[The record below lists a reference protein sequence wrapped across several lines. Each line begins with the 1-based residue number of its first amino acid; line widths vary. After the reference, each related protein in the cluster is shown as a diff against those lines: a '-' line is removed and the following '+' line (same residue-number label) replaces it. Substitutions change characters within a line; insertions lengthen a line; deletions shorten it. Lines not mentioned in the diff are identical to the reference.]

1 MPSKTRQ
8 AATDAEATPI
18 TAVDAGPVDRFLDR
32 EALARDLSALA
43 GGAQGG
49 GGTPEVR
56 AGVQKLLRERIVA
69 ARKAA
74 EAMLFSDG
82 GGLACAARLSIIQ
95 DELIRAI
102 FDFAQAHVFDTVNL
116 SAAERMAVV
125 AVGGYGRGTLAPGSD
140 IDLLFL
146 LPYKQT
152 AFGEQIVEYLL
163 YMLWDLGFK
172 VGHATRSVE
181 ECIRL
186 SKSDMTIRTSI
197 LERRLVTG
205 EAMLFEELSQRFMK
219 EVQEGTAR
227 EFIAAKLAE
236 RDVRHTKIGDS
247 RYLVEP
253 NVKEGKGGLR
263 DLNTLFWIAKDF
275 YRVDSEEEL
284 VSRGVFSRQEAQLF
298 HKAAD
303 FLWAVR
309 CHMHFLTAKAEERL
323 SFDIQPEIAGRLVYN
338 AHPGLREV
346 ERFMKHYF
354 LIAKDVG
361 DLTGIF
367 CAALEEEHA
376 KEAPGLRGFVRSFRS
391 RSRKIPGT
399 LDFRVDNGRITV
411 SDRDVFQRDPV
422 NILRVFAL
430 AASHSLEY
438 HPDALKLIRRSLR
451 LIDRDLRENRQ
462 ANQLFL
468 DVLSDRT
475 DPELHLRR
483 MSEAGVLGR
492 FIPDFGRI
500 VSMMQFN
507 MYHHYTVDEHLLR
520 SIGILA
526 RIERGELKDELPV
539 STEVVGHIRDRVPL
553 YVALL
558 LHDIAKGRPQDHS
571 VEGARIAREL
581 CPRFGLDENETELVS
596 WLVEDHLTM
605 SMTAQQRDLG
615 DRKTILDFAEKV
627 RSLER
632 LKLLTV
638 LTVCDIRAVGPG
650 VWNGWKGQLLRTLYY
665 ETEPVLTGGFS
676 QTPRAKRLEAA
687 RIALAERLADWPEAE
702 RAAYID
708 LHYQNYFLTVSI
720 EDQVR
725 HAQFVRRAT
734 RSGDPIAT
742 ETRTDAFAAVTEITV
757 LCPDHPR
764 LLSTLTGGCAA
775 AGANIADA
783 QIFTLADGRALDV
796 INVNRA
802 FAEDADEMRRAGRID
817 ANIRALLDGRAV
829 VPALMAQRRPARGPQ
844 AFTVP
849 PLVAIDNALSNKFT
863 VVEVEGLDR
872 PGLLSDLTGALA
884 DLNLDIRSAHI
895 STFGEKVVD
904 VFYVTDLTSMKI
916 VSPARMERIE
926 HRLTRVFE
934 EPEGEATSPS
944 QMDSAKAF
952 GIPAAR

>member
-1 MPSKTRQ
+1 MPLQTKK
-8 AATDAEATPI
+8 AFADADVPTIA
-18 TAVDAGPVDRFLDR
+18 AVDAGPVARVLDVA
-32 EALARDLSALA
+32 ALARDLGALV
-43 GGAQGG
+43 GGERGG
-49 GGTPEVR
+49 GGSPEVR
-56 AGVQKLLRERIVA
+56 AAVRLLLKERIAA
-69 ARKAA
+69 ARQVV
-74 EAMLFSDG
+74 ETMLFADG
-82 GGLACAARLSIIQ
+82 SGLACAARLSMVQ
-95 DELIRAI
+95 DEIIRAI
-102 FDFAQAHVFDTVNL
+102 VDFAQTHVFDTANL
-116 SAAERMAVV
+116 SAAERMAVI

-152 AFGEQIVEYLL
+152 ALGEQLVEYLL

-205 EAMLFEELSQRFMK
+205 EVMLFEELSARFQK
-219 EVQEGTAR
+219 EVVEGTGK

-236 RDVRHTKIGDS
+236 RDARHTKSGDS

-263 DLNTLFWIAKDF
+263 DLHTLFWISKYF
-275 YRVDSEEEL
+275 YRVDTEDEL
-284 VSRGVFSRQEAQLF
+284 VALGVFSRQEAQLF
-298 HKAAD
+298 RKAAD

-309 CHMHFLTAKAEERL
+309 CHMHFLTGKAEERL
-323 SFDIQPEIAGRLVYN
+323 SFDIQPEIAGRLGYN
-338 AHPGLREV
+338 THPGLREV

-367 CAALEEEHA
+367 CAALEDEQA
-376 KEAPGLRGFVRSFRS
+376 KEAPGFRTFVRSFRT
-391 RSRKIPGT
+391 RARKIPGT
-399 LDFRVDNGRITV
+399 LDFRIDHNRITV
-411 SDRDVFQRDPV
+411 ADREVFARDPV
-422 NILRVFAL
+422 NMIRIFAL
-430 AASHSLEY
+430 AASQGLEY

-451 LIDRDLRENRQ
+451 LIDKALRENPE
-462 ANQLFL
+462 ANKLFL
-468 DVLSDRT
+468 DVLTDRA

-520 SIGILA
+520 SIGILS
-526 RIERGELKDELPV
+526 RIERGEFREELPV
-539 STEVVGHIRDRVPL
+539 ASEVVGHVRERVPL
-553 YVALL
+553 YMALL

-571 VEGARIAREL
+571 IAGARIAREL
-581 CPRFGLDENETELVS
+581 CPRFGFDEHETDLVA
-596 WLVEDHLTM
+596 WLVEAHLTM

-627 RSLER
+627 RTLER

-676 QTPRAKRLEAA
+676 QTPRAKRLEHA
-687 RIALAERLADWPEAE
+687 RAALAERLSAWPAE
-702 RAAYID
+702 ERDAYID
-708 LHYQNYFLTVSI
+708 LHYQNYFLTVPLD
-720 EDQVR
+720 EQVR
-725 HAQFVRRAT
+725 HAEFVRRASAGT
-734 RSGDPIAT
+734 DPVAT
-742 ETRTDAFAAVTEITV
+742 LARTDAFAAITEIIV

-764 LLSTLTGGCAA
+764 LLSNLTGGCAA
-775 AGANIADA
+775 TGANIADA
-783 QIFTLADGRALDV
+783 QIFTLADGRALDI

-802 FAEDADEMRRAGRID
+802 FADDADELRRAARID
-817 ANIRALLDGRAV
+817 ANIRSLLNGQAV
-829 VPALMAQRRPARGPQ
+829 IPGLLAQRRPSRGPR
-844 AFTVP
+844 AFKVS
-849 PLVAIDNALSNKFT
+849 PLVTIDNALSNMFT

-904 VFYVTDLTSMKI
+904 VFYVTDLTGMKI
-916 VSPARMERIE
+916 TSASRMERIQR
-926 HRLTRVFE
+926 RLTAVFE
-934 EPEGEATSPS
+934 EPDGEATSPAS
-944 QMDSAKAF
+944 MASARAF
-952 GIPAAR
+952 GIPTAR